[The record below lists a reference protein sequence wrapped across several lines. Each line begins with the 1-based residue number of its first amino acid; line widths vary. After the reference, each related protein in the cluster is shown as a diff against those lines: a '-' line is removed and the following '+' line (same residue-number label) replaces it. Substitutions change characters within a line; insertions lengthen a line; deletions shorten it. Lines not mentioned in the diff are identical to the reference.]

1 MFRKRPVLRGLS
13 LVAVAA
19 IGLTML
25 GGAGFLAGKS
35 LRKEAKDYHYGPPLS
50 VADQPDGKRV
60 FKWEMRQSM
69 VVRHS
74 ASPYAA
80 VDVFAAPGAVLT
92 PDPAAAQL
100 TPDCIYTITARWDQ
114 AKSDWLVV
122 EAKKPDITCV

>member
-1 MFRKRPVLRGLS
+1 MFRKPPALKGLG
-13 LVAVAA
+13 LVVVAA
-19 IGLTML
+19 AGVVML

-50 VADQPDGKRV
+50 VADQPDGRRV

-69 VVRHS
+69 VVRRS

-80 VDVFAAPGAVLT
+80 VDVFAAPGGALS
-92 PDPAAAQL
+92 PDPAAKPL
-100 TPDCIYTITARWDQ
+100 TPDCIFTVTARWDQ

>member
-1 MFRKRPVLRGLS
+1 MFRKQPVLRGLT
-13 LVAVAA
+13 LIAVAA
-19 IGLTML
+19 AGAVML

-35 LRKEAKDYHYGPPLS
+35 LRKEAKDYHYGPPFS

-69 VVRHS
+69 VVRRS

-80 VDVFAAPGAVLT
+80 VDVFAAPGTAVT
-92 PDPAAAQL
+92 PDPAVAPP
-100 TPDCIYTITARWDQ
+100 TPDCIFTVTARWD
-114 AKSDWLVV
+114 AGKSDWLVV